1 MDQDGLDWVFGI
13 FLRNEILQSKPVRT
27 IASSR
32 VSCFLLQ
39 LRLVKLHPGEVFNDS
54 LDVVEELVNGVSDH
68 EQSLH
73 VKRSLTSCFFYLQ
86 KLRLLDR
93 L

>member
-1 MDQDGLDWVFGI
+1 MDQDGLDWVIGI

-32 VSCFLLQ
+32 VFCFLLQ
-39 LRLVKLHPGEVFNDS
+39 LQLVKLQPGEVFHDA
-54 LDVVEELVNGVSDH
+54 LDVVEEFVSGDSDH

-73 VKRSLTSCFFYLQ
+73 VKRSLPSFIC
-86 KLRLLDR
+86 RN
-93 L
+93 